1 MNCYSRRFAAVVL
14 RLVLCAFSSESWSA
28 VPAEFQGAWVPNAA
42 PCSSTPR
49 VQISAERVTLTNA
62 KDSESL
68 GGIEMAGPGY
78 FPPDYR
84 GIMAVLLTEFSGD
97 QPVTITFNLGEK
109 KGVAQIE
116 FAPVVP
122 GSLTTQGKA
131 YNAHIAKLNLAKRF
145 ALNKLLLKKCVG
157 G

>member
-1 MNCYSRRFAAVVL
+1 MNCIARWFAVAAVL
-14 RLVLCAFSSESWSA
+14 FLTASAESWSA
-28 VPAEFQGAWVPNAA
+28 VPAEFQGTWVANSAT
-42 PCSSTPR
+42 CSSTLR
-49 VQISAERVTLTNA
+49 VQISADRLTLNNG
-62 KDSESL
+62 KDSESF

-122 GSLTTQGKA
+122 GSLTAQGKA
-131 YNAHIAKLNLAKRF
+131 YNAHITKLNLAKRF